1 MSLKIG
7 IVGLPNAGKS
17 TLFNALVTKPKAG
30 VAVHP
35 FTTIDKNIGVVEV
48 PDETLFQLAKI
59 ENIGKVT
66 PATIT
71 FVDIAGLIKGAHQ
84 GEGLGNQFL
93 HHIRE
98 VDLILHVVRFFKNEN
113 VSHVHSKI
121 DPEEDMAIVNEE
133 LLLADL
139 QTLAKRLDKPS
150 FAPPSPKSLRR
161 PSKASEGKGKVT
173 PEERAVLRIVID
185 KLNQGNQAS
194 EIKLEDKDLEFIKTL
209 NLLTLKKQML
219 LANID
224 EDEMMQPAKKIEGSE
239 VLSIAAKFEA
249 DLNEYPWVEQ
259 QKILKDLGLKK
270 TAKEQVIKTS
280 YQALDNIT
288 FYTIAKKKEARAW
301 PLRRGETALRAS
313 SKIHTDFAQHFIKVE
328 AINAPELIKIGSWH
342 KAHELGKIGVHGK
355 DYLVQNQDVLE
366 FKVALKEIKTS

>member
-1 MSLKIG
+1 MLKIG

-30 VAVHP
+30 VAAHP

-71 FVDIAGLIKGAHQ
+71 FVDIAGLIKGAHK

-98 VDLILHVVRFFKNEN
+98 VDLILHVVRFFKNE
-113 VSHVHSKI
+113 SIPHVHSKI
-121 DPEEDMAIVNEE
+121 DPEEDVAIVNEE

-139 QTLAKRLDKPS
+139 QTIERRLEK
-150 FAPPSPKSLRR
+150 
-161 PSKASEGKGKVT
+161 EKVM
-173 PEERAVLRIVID
+173 PEERAILKIVID
-185 KLNQGNQAS
+185 KLNQGVPAS
-194 EIKLEDKDLEFIKTL
+194 EIKLEDKDIIFVKSLS
-209 NLLTLKKQML
+209 LLTLKKQLL

-224 EDEMMQPAKKIEGSE
+224 EDEIMQPAKKIAGSE

-249 DLNEYPWVEQ
+249 DLNEYKWVEQ

-270 TAKEQVIKTS
+270 TAKEQMIKAA
-280 YQALDNIT
+280 YQALDDIT
-288 FYTIAKKKEARAW
+288 FYTIAKRKEARAW
-301 PLRRGETALRAS
+301 LLTRNSIAIQAAGR
-313 SKIHTDFAQHFIKVE
+313 IHTDFAKHFVKVE
-328 AINAPELIKIGSWH
+328 AINAEELIKIGSWH
-342 KAHELGKIGVHGK
+342 KAHEAGRILAHGRDYIVK
-355 DYLVQNQDVLE
+355 DKDVLE
-366 FKVALKEIKTS
+366 FKVSLKSN

>member
-30 VAVHP
+30 VAAHP

-113 VSHVHSKI
+113 IPHVHSKI
-121 DPEEDMAIVNEE
+121 DPEEDVAIVNEE

-139 QTLAKRLDKPS
+139 QTLEKKLGKPS

-185 KLNQGNQAS
+185 KLNQGIPAS
-194 EIKLEDKDLEFIKTL
+194 EIKLEDKNKEFIKVL
-209 NLLTLKKQML
+209 NLLTLKKQLL

-224 EDEMMQPAKKIEGSE
+224 EDEMIQPAKKVERSE

-270 TAKEQVIKTS
+270 TAKEQVIKAS

-288 FYTIAKKKEARAW
+288 FYTIAKRKEARAW
-301 PLRRGETALRAS
+301 SLRRGENALKAS

-328 AINAPELIKIGSWH
+328 AINALELSKIGSWH
-342 KAHELGKIGVHGK
+342 KAHELGKIGIHGK

-366 FKVALKEIKTS
+366 FKVALKEH